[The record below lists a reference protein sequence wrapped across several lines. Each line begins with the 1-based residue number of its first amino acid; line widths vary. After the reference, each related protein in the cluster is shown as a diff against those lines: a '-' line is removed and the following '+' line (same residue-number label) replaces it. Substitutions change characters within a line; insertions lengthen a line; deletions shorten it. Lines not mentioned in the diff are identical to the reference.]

1 MNKMKNL
8 ILSFLDKIMYLQ
20 DHDDIDIV
28 TETSQRL
35 SFRFNHRA
43 VDCMSTEG
51 SN

>member
-1 MNKMKNL
+1 MNKIKNL

-20 DHDDIDIV
+20 DRDDIDIV

-43 VDCMSTEG
+43 VNYMSTDK
-51 SN
+51 